1 MKQVWISE
9 DSFQTILFGEKIGR
23 LLKPNDVIL
32 LIGDLACG
40 KTTMTKGIG
49 KSLGVRQVINSPTF
63 TIVKEYEGSLPLY
76 HLDLYRL
83 DGIQNDFD
91 LEEYFDKN
99 GVCVVEWPYQV
110 KELLPKEYLKIEMER
125 MDESRRKITLQGVGQ
140 RYEELIAQLG
150 KETI

>member
-125 MDESRRKITLQGVGQ
+125 MDESKRKITLQGVGQ

>member
-63 TIVKEYEGSLPLY
+63 TIVKEYEGSIPLY
-76 HLDLYRL
+76 HLDLYRM

>member
-63 TIVKEYEGSLPLY
+63 TIVKEYEGSIPLY
-76 HLDLYRL
+76 HLDLYRM

-125 MDESRRKITLQGVGQ
+125 MDESKRKITLQGVGQ